1 MLAGQRAPVTN
12 DAVALGR
19 KAPVGFGRFVVETI
33 MLICAVFA
41 SLTLGV
47 LVSYVLC
54 QGMFRV
60 FRVHS
65 ISAAQRRM
73 QAAVVPAIEG

>member
-1 MLAGQRAPVTN
+1 LPDIFLRTARQRPLSE
-12 DAVALGR
+12 AL
-19 KAPVGFGRFVVETI
+19 VETI

-47 LVSYVLC
+47 LASYMLC

-65 ISAAQRRM
+65 LAAASRRVGSPTASISP
-73 QAAVVPAIEG
+73 AVEA